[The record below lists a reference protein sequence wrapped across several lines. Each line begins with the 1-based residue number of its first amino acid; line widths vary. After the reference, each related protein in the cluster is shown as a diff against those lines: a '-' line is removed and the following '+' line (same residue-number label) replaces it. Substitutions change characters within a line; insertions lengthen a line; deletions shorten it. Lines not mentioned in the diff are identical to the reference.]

1 MSHSSY
7 MSSSASDLEDEIHSY
22 LTSLSPD
29 PHMPIC
35 FTCCDVI
42 TDQYYLRAGDH
53 VWHEH
58 CLRCCVCQVTLGG
71 HYSCFV
77 RDGNIFCQR
86 DFTHVHEI
94 KCSSCLRNIE
104 SGDWVRSA
112 GENMYHLAC
121 FSCSACQ
128 RQLSTGEDFAIH
140 DDRILCRVHVLN
152 PHDDNVTC
160 RPKSKR
166 FRTAFN
172 EDQLATL
179 QRHFEMDPNPNSLH
193 LDQVAMDAGLTKKVT
208 KVWFQNA
215 RAKLR
220 KLKH

>member
-1 MSHSSY
+1 MSDMSY
-7 MSSSASDLEDEIHSY
+7 DYLSSDLEESADFIA
-22 LTSLSPD
+22 LSFNVAD
-29 PHMPIC
+29 PLC

-71 HYSCFV
+71 HSTCFV

-86 DFTHVHEI
+86 DFAQVYKT
-94 KCSSCLRNIE
+94 KCSSCLRPIE

-121 FSCSACQ
+121 FSCSTCQ

-140 DDRILCRVHVLN
+140 DGRVLCRVHALN
-152 PHDDNVTC
+152 PDDENVNC
-160 RPKSKR
+160 RSKSKR
-166 FRTAFN
+166 FRTVFN
-172 EDQLATL
+172 EDQVAVL
-179 QRHFEMDPNPNSLH
+179 QKYFDLDTNPAGSDLGMI
-193 LDQVAMDAGLTKKVT
+193 AEEAGLPRRVAQ
-208 KVWFQNA
+208 VWFQNA
-215 RAKLR
+215 RAKLKR
-220 KLKH
+220 AMH